1 MKTTIKC
8 TDKHLLKAA
17 ANMLKVKGF
26 EQKFNLVVRSNSVL
40 TGFAID
46 GDNKF
51 SLLVQRLST
60 QEWDYTLPQD
70 WDKVAALQPK
80 PEIKE
85 GQYWVIEPKYIVR
98 IEAVEDDVAYYTFV
112 SQYAPVGQHS
122 GFSKDLPDFYT
133 LLTDNE
139 VEEVLIKEAKKR
151 GFLCKNWI
159 SAKNGCKMFNLGLKD
174 SFKYSPDQDELTNL
188 SGHVYYQGHWGE
200 PIEEEN
206 IYATSGKF
214 IYDADSPNEEEWE
227 ATWTTAGNWCVAKN
241 KRKINNIQGSYLTQQ
256 EAERIAEAL
265 NYD

>member
-26 EQKFNLVVRSNSVL
+26 EQKFNLVVRSNSVS

-60 QEWDYTLPQD
+60 QEWDYTLPAD
-70 WDKVAALQPK
+70 WDKVAALEPK
-80 PEIKE
+80 PAPKE
-85 GQYWVIEPKYIVR
+85 GQYWELESKYIVR

-112 SQYAPVGQHS
+112 SQYAPVGQHMR

-139 VEEVLIKEAKKR
+139 VEEVLIKEAKER

-200 PIEEEN
+200 PIEEE
-206 IYATSGKF
+206 K
-214 IYDADSPNEEEWE
+214 
-227 ATWTTAGNWCVAKN
+227 
-241 KRKINNIQGSYLTQQ
+241 YLCHFWDNCWQ
-256 EAERIAEAL
+256 L
-265 NYD
+265 VCSKK

>member
-26 EQKFNLVVRSNSVL
+26 EQKFNLVVRSNSVS

-85 GQYWVIEPKYIVR
+85 GQYWELESKYIVR

-139 VEEVLIKEAKKR
+139 VEEVLIKEAKER

-159 SAKNGCKMFNLGLKD
+159 SAKNGCEMFNLGLKD

-200 PIEEEN
+200 PIEEE
-206 IYATSGKF
+206 K
-214 IYDADSPNEEEWE
+214 
-227 ATWTTAGNWCVAKN
+227 
-241 KRKINNIQGSYLTQQ
+241 YLCHFW
-256 EAERIAEAL
+256 
-265 NYD
+265 

>member
-26 EQKFNLVVRSNSVL
+26 EQKFNLVVRSNSVFS
-40 TGFAID
+40 GFAID

-51 SLLVQRLST
+51 SLLQRLST

-85 GQYWVIEPKYIVR
+85 GQYWEIEPKYIVR

-122 GFSKDLPDFYT
+122 EFSKDLPDFYT

-139 VEEVLIKEAKKR
+139 VEEVLIEEAKER
-151 GFLCKNWI
+151 GLLCKNWI
-159 SAKNGCKMFNLGLKD
+159 SAKNGCEMFNLGLKD
-174 SFKYSPDQDELTNL
+174 SFKYFPDQDELTNL

-200 PIEEEN
+200 PIEEE
-206 IYATSGKF
+206 K
-214 IYDADSPNEEEWE
+214 
-227 ATWTTAGNWCVAKN
+227 
-241 KRKINNIQGSYLTQQ
+241 YLCHFWDNCWQ
-256 EAERIAEAL
+256 L
-265 NYD
+265 VCSKK

>member
-1 MKTTIKC
+1 
-8 TDKHLLKAA
+8 
-17 ANMLKVKGF
+17 MLKEKGF
-26 EQKFNLVVRSNSVL
+26 EQKFNFIESSDLISVRSNSVS

-60 QEWDYTLPQD
+60 QEWDYTLPAD
-70 WDKVAALQPK
+70 WDKVAALEPK

-85 GQYWVIEPKYIVR
+85 GQYWKIATRLIR
-98 IEAVEDDVAYYTFV
+98 IAERKKDRVWYEYLE
-112 SQYAPVGQHS
+112 QCKPS
-122 GFSKDLPDFYT
+122 GIFEIDLDYLYDT
-133 LLTDNE
+133 CALSNDNE
-139 VEEVLIKEAKKR
+139 VEEVLIKEAKER

-159 SAKNGCKMFNLGLKD
+159 SAKNGCEMFNLGLKD

-188 SGHVYYQGHWGE
+188 SGHVYYQGNWGE
-200 PIEEEN
+200 PIKEEN

-265 NYD
+265 NND

>member
-85 GQYWVIEPKYIVR
+85 GQYWELESKYIVR

-122 GFSKDLPDFYT
+122 EFSKDLPDFYT

-139 VEEVLIKEAKKR
+139 VEEVLIEEAKKR

-188 SGHVYYQGHWGE
+188 SGHVYYQGNWGE

-206 IYATSGKF
+206 IYATQRRTCF
-214 IYDADSPNEEEWE
+214 W
-227 ATWTTAGNWCVAKN
+227 
-241 KRKINNIQGSYLTQQ
+241 LTQQ
-256 EAERIAEAL
+256 EAEKIAEAL
-265 NYD
+265 NND

>member
-8 TDKHLLKAA
+8 NDKHLLRAA
-17 ANMLKVKGF
+17 TMLKEKGF
-26 EQKFNLVVRSNSVL
+26 EQKFNFIVRSNSVL

-46 GDNKF
+46 SDNKF

-60 QEWDYTLPQD
+60 QEWDYTLPAD

-85 GQYWVIEPKYIVR
+85 GQYWELESKYIVR

-112 SQYAPVGQHS
+112 SQYDPVGQHS

-139 VEEVLIKEAKKR
+139 VEEVLIEEAKER

-159 SAKNGCKMFNLGLKD
+159 SAKNGCEMFNLGLKD

-200 PIEEEN
+200 PIEEE
-206 IYATSGKF
+206 K
-214 IYDADSPNEEEWE
+214 
-227 ATWTTAGNWCVAKN
+227 
-241 KRKINNIQGSYLTQQ
+241 YLWHFW
-256 EAERIAEAL
+256 
-265 NYD
+265 

>member
-8 TDKHLLKAA
+8 NDKHLLRAA
-17 ANMLKVKGF
+17 TMLKEKGF
-26 EQKFNLVVRSNSVL
+26 EQKFNFIESSDLISVRSNSVL

-46 GDNKF
+46 SDNKF

-85 GQYWVIEPKYIVR
+85 GQYWELESKYIVR

-139 VEEVLIKEAKKR
+139 VEEVLIEEAKER

-159 SAKNGCKMFNLGLKD
+159 SAKNGCEMFNLGLKD

-200 PIEEEN
+200 PIEEE
-206 IYATSGKF
+206 K
-214 IYDADSPNEEEWE
+214 
-227 ATWTTAGNWCVAKN
+227 
-241 KRKINNIQGSYLTQQ
+241 YLCHFW
-256 EAERIAEAL
+256 
-265 NYD
+265 

>member
-26 EQKFNLVVRSNSVL
+26 EQKFNLVVRSNSVS

-60 QEWDYTLPQD
+60 QEWDYTLPAD
-70 WDKVAALQPK
+70 WDKVAALEPK
-80 PEIKE
+80 PAPKE
-85 GQYWVIEPKYIVR
+85 GQYWELESKYIVR

-112 SQYAPVGQHS
+112 SQYAPVGQHMR

-139 VEEVLIKEAKKR
+139 VEEVLIEEAKKR

-200 PIEEEN
+200 PIEEE
-206 IYATSGKF
+206 K
-214 IYDADSPNEEEWE
+214 
-227 ATWTTAGNWCVAKN
+227 
-241 KRKINNIQGSYLTQQ
+241 YLCHFW
-256 EAERIAEAL
+256 
-265 NYD
+265 